1 MKFLT
6 SIFLLLSASVA
17 FSQNKLSDRIYYG
30 GGGGFSAGTDFVNI
44 SISPQVGYKIT
55 DRYSAGIGLTYQ
67 YVRFTNIGETISNY
81 GWSVFNRYNL
91 TEQFFGYGEFERLS
105 FQQDFENTNRLG
117 FNSLFFGLGFSNRIG
132 RNSAFNTMVLYN
144 VLYVENE
151 PSPYRSPWGIRVGI
165 GVGLF

>member
-1 MKFLT
+1 MKFFLGIT
-6 SIFLLLSASVA
+6 FFIFGSAA
-17 FSQNKLSDRIYYG
+17 FGQNKLADRIYYG

-44 SISPQVGYKIT
+44 SLSPQVGYKIT
-55 DRYSAGIGLTYQ
+55 ERYSAGIGLTYQ
-67 YVRFTNIGETISNY
+67 YVRFTNIGESISNY
-81 GWSVFNRYNL
+81 GWSVFNRYNI

-105 FQQDFENTNRLG
+105 FQQDFENTQRQG

-132 RNSAFNTMVLYN
+132 GNAAFNTMVLYN

-151 PSPYRSPWGIRVGI
+151 PSPYRSPWVIRVGV